1 MSLLVSVRDPSE
13 VGPALMGGA
22 QIIDA
27 KEPSNGA
34 LGPVTRACLRQ
45 IEEKVP
51 ASVPLS
57 VALGDFVSAEEA
69 AEAVLTLP
77 LRRRSASL
85 FVKLAPS
92 ADGAEGD
99 RSVLDGAVRAA
110 RRHRAAP
117 AVIAVE
123 YADRSRDLK
132 SSENFRAGA
141 ILARVRGVLVDTA
154 IKDGTS
160 LLDWWSDDRVMA
172 WSRSAREAGLLVAV
186 AGSLGASEV
195 ARAMAFGCDVIGVRG
210 AACVG
215 GRAGRIDAGLVRR
228 LREVIDSTV
237 RTPRTATV
245 LSGCF

>member
-1 MSLLVSVRDPSE
+1 
-13 VGPALMGGA
+13 MGGA

-34 LGPVTRACLRQ
+34 LGPVTLTCLRQ
-45 IEEKVP
+45 IEEQVP
-51 ASVPLS
+51 SSVPLS

-77 LRRRSASL
+77 LRRRSAAL

-92 ADGAEGD
+92 ADGARGD
-99 RSVLDGAVRAA
+99 RSVLEGAVRAA

-117 AVIAVE
+117 AVVAVE

-132 SSENFRAGA
+132 SSESFRAGA

-154 IKDGTS
+154 VKDGTS
-160 LLDWWSDDRVMA
+160 LLDCWSEDRVMA

-186 AGSLGASEV
+186 AGSLGPSEV